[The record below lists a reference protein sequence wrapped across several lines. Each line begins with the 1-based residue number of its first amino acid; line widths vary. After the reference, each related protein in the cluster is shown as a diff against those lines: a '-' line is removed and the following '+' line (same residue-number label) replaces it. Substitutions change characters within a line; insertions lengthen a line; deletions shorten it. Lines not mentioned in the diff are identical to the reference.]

1 MNRRGFLGALAIA
14 PAVGP
19 EIMKTQPVQAS
30 VAKLGFSMDSS
41 AIGEALGQARELSS
55 MVSGKIRPFNFGG
68 GRDYVYRTGCPA
80 IDALRSVSGV
90 HKQRMEDKRPVRIVS
105 TDIRTGEETVVYA

>member
-19 EIMKTQPVQAS
+19 EIMKAQPVQAS
-30 VAKLGFSMDSS
+30 VAKLGFIMDSS
-41 AIGEALGQARELSS
+41 SLGEALGQARELSS

-90 HKQRMEDKRPVRIVS
+90 HKQRMEDRQPVRVTESI
-105 TDIRTGEETVVYA
+105 INAERNFA